1 MGTGWYG
8 QYACIQRGKWY
19 SNNTVSRVWWL
30 GRGRVAYSPEDS
42 NTVCDGPPNNHG
54 HGRIVDVVGI

>member
-1 MGTGWYG
+1 MGSMHAYKEASG
-8 QYACIQRGKWY
+8 IQTIR
-19 SNNTVSRVWWL
+19 VSRVWWL